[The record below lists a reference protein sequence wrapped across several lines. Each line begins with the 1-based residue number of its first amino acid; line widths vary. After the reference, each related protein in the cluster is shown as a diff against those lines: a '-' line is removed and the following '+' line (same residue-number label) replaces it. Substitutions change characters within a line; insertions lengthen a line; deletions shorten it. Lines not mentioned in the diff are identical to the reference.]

1 MLVATAR
8 DVSVVCSEMAD
19 SAGGLPGP
27 DGPGGPRYVAVV
39 GGGFGAERC
48 IYARVEVGALAG
60 SYVAPSGHCLSRA
73 RIGARDGHVLSR
85 GAHVLHTSCAGR
97 DGALP
102 LGQPWQAC
110 APGAPGAVRLVPL
123 VHEQL
128 RLCGAL
134 LLGMGHG
141 ARAVEAPVWAWLQGS
156 ALRLAREPLGP
167 LVAQLELGDY
177 SVVEDEPGT
186 AAFRLAPRA
195 GGAPLS
201 VRCASHEDRQLW
213 LASISAS
220 LALFGP
226 HVQAHR
232 DDSAPAAAA
241 AAESKAAVSGL
252 KHAAARPATATAATA
267 AGLGDPMLEH
277 FRAVKRAKQ
286 EEEAQ
291 LKERQRMQLSAMDE
305 QQRAQ
310 LLADKK
316 ELEAHAIKKER
327 MLKAQMKVFARA
339 APAARARPPEPPQ

>member
-8 DVSVVCSEMAD
+8 DVSVACGDTAD
-19 SAGGLPGP
+19 SAKGLP
-27 DGPGGPRYVAVV
+27 GPGGPRYVAVV
-39 GGGFGAERC
+39 GGGFGAERG
-48 IYARVEVGALAG
+48 IYARVEGGALAG
-60 SYVAPSGHCLSRA
+60 GYVAPSGHCLARA

-85 GAHVLHTSCAGR
+85 GAHALHTSCAGR

-102 LGQPWQAC
+102 LGRPWQAC

-128 RLCGAL
+128 RLGGAL

-177 SVVEDEPGT
+177 SVVEDEPGA

-195 GGAPLS
+195 GGAPLC
-201 VRCASHEDRQLW
+201 VRCASHADRQLW

-226 HVQAHR
+226 HAQAHR

-241 AAESKAAVSGL
+241 AAESKAAASGV
-252 KHAAARPATATAATA
+252 KHAAARPATAAAA
-267 AGLGDPMLEH
+267 AGQGDPMLEH
-277 FRAVKRAKQ
+277 WRAVKRAKQ
-286 EEEAQ
+286 EEEAR
-291 LKERQRMQLSAMDE
+291 LKERQSKELSSMDE

-327 MLKAQMKVFARA
+327 MLKAQMQVFARA
-339 APAARARPPEPPQ
+339 APVARARPPEPPQ

>member
-8 DVSVVCSEMAD
+8 DVKVACTGEG
-19 SAGGLPGP
+19 AGGLPG
-27 DGPGGPRYVAVV
+27 GPGGPRYVAVV
-39 GGGFGAERC
+39 GGGFGAERG
-48 IYARVEVGALAG
+48 IYARVEGGALAG
-60 SYVAPSGHCLSRA
+60 GYVAPSGHCLARA

-85 GAHVLHTSCAGR
+85 GAHALHTSCAGR

-156 ALRLAREPLGP
+156 ALRLAREPLGL

-177 SVVEDEPGT
+177 SVVEDEPGA

-201 VRCASHEDRQLW
+201 VRCASHADSQLW
-213 LASISAS
+213 LASISTS

-226 HVQAHR
+226 HAQAHR
-232 DDSAPAAAA
+232 DESAPAVAA
-241 AAESKAAVSGL
+241 AAESKAAASGV
-252 KHAAARPATATAATA
+252 KHAAARPAAAA
-267 AGLGDPMLEH
+267 AGQGDPMLEH

-286 EEEAQ
+286 EEQAQ
-291 LKERQRMQLSAMDE
+291 LKERHRKELGAMDE

-310 LLADKK
+310 LLADNK

-339 APAARARPPEPPQ
+339 APAARARPPEPPL